1 MQINQVWIHG
11 LDKFCRYGFRLTP
24 ELAAT
29 MFSKHSHPS
38 VSTGQQTGWRS
49 ATLSLRKAIVL
60 GIGLG
65 ILIPAILLGSVL
77 AKDSYEREYDV
88 RVRGPLKQYA
98 SMLEQT
104 MPVPLW
110 QVDATS
116 AQSFVNSV
124 MLNPDV
130 VRIIVEDAALGR
142 FVHAEQA
149 IQQRQGLI
157 SETRNIRKDG
167 TVIGRV
173 TIEMS
178 SYWMEQEFLKKFL
191 KGGAAILVQLL
202 ISFFLLWLLF
212 QKRMMRP
219 LQQLQRD
226 VDRLGEGH
234 LEEVVSAARPDE
246 LGSLALGVD
255 SMRLRLGEL
264 MNEQA
269 SHNATLEQRV
279 ADRTKELNV
288 SNQELRTALDN
299 LNSAHAEIQRSDRMA
314 ALGSLVAGV
323 AHELNTPIGNS
334 VTVASTIH
342 DLSREFNKKMVQGVT
357 RAALQNYIENNLQ
370 ASDILLRN
378 LHSAADLIGS
388 FKRVAVDRTS
398 AQRRLFFLDEVVR
411 ETMLTMGGSIRHH
424 VHEVRINIPPGIRLD
439 AYPGL
444 LGQIISNLV
453 NNAILHGFDG
463 RENGII
469 DIRGHLLDTE
479 PAKVELS
486 VNDNGVGIA
495 DINLGRIF
503 DPFFTTK
510 LGQGGSGLGLNIVY
524 NLVCDVLGGSIR
536 VSSELEKG
544 SSFIM
549 QMPLCAPGHADDM
562 E

>member
-1 MQINQVWIHG
+1 MLSKH
-11 LDKFCRYGFRLTP
+11 THHP
-24 ELAAT
+24 ELADTRPAQR
-29 MFSKHSHPS
+29 F
-38 VSTGQQTGWRS
+38 
-49 ATLSLRKAIVL
+49 ATLSLRKAIVF

-77 AKDSYEREYDV
+77 ARDSYEREYEV

-110 QVDATS
+110 QVDASS

-130 VRIIVEDAALGR
+130 VRIVVEDAALGR
-142 FVHAEQA
+142 FVHAEQSNA
-149 IQQRQGLI
+149 QNQGLI
-157 SETRNIRKDG
+157 SETRDIRKDG

-173 TIEMS
+173 TIVMS
-178 SYWMEQEFLKKFL
+178 SHWMEEEFFKKFL
-191 KGGAAILVQLL
+191 KGGLAILVQLL

-226 VDRLGEGH
+226 VDRLGEGQ
-234 LEEVVSAARPDE
+234 LTQAVSVARPDE

-279 ADRTKELNV
+279 ADRTRELHV
-288 SNQELRTALDN
+288 SNQELRTALDD
-299 LNSAHAEIQRSDRMA
+299 LNTAHAEIQRSDRMA

-342 DLSREFNKKMVQGVT
+342 DLSKEFNTKMVQGVT
-357 RAALQNYIENNLQ
+357 RAALQIYIENNLQ

-378 LHSAADLIGS
+378 LNSAAELIGS

-398 AQRRLFFLDEVVR
+398 AQRRVFMLDEVVR
-411 ETMLTMGGSIRHH
+411 ETVLTMGASIKRHAH
-424 VHEVRINIPPGIRLD
+424 DVRMDIPATIRMD

-444 LGQIISNLV
+444 LGQIISNLI
-453 NNAILHGFDG
+453 NNAILHGFEG
-463 RENGII
+463 RENGDI
-469 DIRGHLLDTE
+469 DIRARLLATE
-479 PAKVELS
+479 PPTVELS
-486 VNDNGVGIA
+486 VNDNGIGISEA
-495 DINLGRIF
+495 NLGRIF

-524 NLVCDVLGGSIR
+524 NLVSDVLGGSIR
-536 VSSELEKG
+536 VESQPGLG

-549 QMPLCAPGHADDM
+549 QLPLCAPGHEEPFD
-562 E
+562 

>member
-1 MQINQVWIHG
+1 M
-11 LDKFCRYGFRLTP
+11 L
-24 ELAAT
+24 
-29 MFSKHSHPS
+29 SKHTHHPES
-38 VSTGQQTGWRS
+38 PDQRGHARQL
-49 ATLSLRKAIVL
+49 TLSLRNAIVL

-65 ILIPAILLGSVL
+65 ILIPAILLGTML
-77 AKDSYEREYDV
+77 ASDSYQREFDV
-88 RVRGPLKQYA
+88 RVRSPLKQYA
-98 SMLEQT
+98 GMLEQT

-130 VRIIVEDAALGR
+130 VRIVVEDAALGR

-149 IQQRQGLI
+149 NVQKQGLL
-157 SETRNIRKDG
+157 SETRDIRKDG
-167 TVIGRV
+167 AVIGRV

-178 SYWMEQEFLKKFL
+178 SHLMEQEFLKKFL
-191 KGGAAILVQLL
+191 KGGLAILVQLL

-212 QKRMMRP
+212 QRRMMRP

-226 VDRLGEGH
+226 VDRLGQGQ
-234 LEEVVSAARPDE
+234 LADAVSVARADE

-264 MNEQA
+264 MHEQA

-279 ADRTKELNV
+279 EDRTRQLHA
-288 SNQELRTALDN
+288 SNQELRTALED
-299 LNSAHAEIQRSDRMA
+299 LNTAHAEIQRSDRLA

-342 DLSREFNKKMVQGVT
+342 DLSREFNKEMEQGVT
-357 RAALQNYIENNLQ
+357 RAALQNYVDNNLA

-378 LHSAADLIGS
+378 LHSAAELIGS

-398 AQRRLFFLDEVVR
+398 AQRRVFLLDEVIR
-411 ETMLTMGGSIRHH
+411 EILLTIGAGIKRNVYEIRMD
-424 VHEVRINIPPGIRLD
+424 IPPEIRMD

-444 LGQIISNLV
+444 LGQIISNLI
-453 NNAILHGFDG
+453 NNAILHGFEG
-463 RENGII
+463 RENGLI
-469 DIRGHLLDTE
+469 DVSARLLDTE
-479 PAKVELS
+479 PASVELS
-486 VNDNGVGIA
+486 VRDNGIGIA
-495 DINLGRIF
+495 GANLGRIF

-524 NLVCDVLGGSIR
+524 NLVSDVLGGSIH
-536 VSSELEKG
+536 VESQPEIG

-549 QMPLCAPGHADDM
+549 QLPLCAPGHEDM
-562 E
+562 GRRLL

>member
-1 MQINQVWIHG
+1 
-11 LDKFCRYGFRLTP
+11 
-24 ELAAT
+24 
-29 MFSKHSHPS
+29 MFSKHSPPP
-38 VSTGQQTGWRS
+38 VSSDQQTGWRS

-65 ILIPAILLGSVL
+65 ILIPAILLGTVL
-77 AKDSYEREYDV
+77 ARDSYEREYEV
-88 RVRGPLKQYA
+88 RVRGPLKQYV

-130 VRIIVEDAALGR
+130 VRIVVEDVALGR
-142 FVHAEQA
+142 FVHAEQVNE
-149 IQQRQGLI
+149 QKQGLI

-167 TVIGRV
+167 TIIGRV

-226 VDRLGEGH
+226 IDRLGEGH

-264 MNEQA
+264 MSEQA

-279 ADRTKELNV
+279 ADRTKELHA
-288 SNQELRTALDN
+288 SNQELRTALDD

-342 DLSREFNKKMVQGVT
+342 DLSREFKKKMTQGVT
-357 RAALQNYIENNLQ
+357 RAALQNYVDNNLQ

-398 AQRRLFFLDEVVR
+398 AQRRVFFLDEVLR
-411 ETMLTMGGSIRHH
+411 ETMLTMGASIRRH
-424 VHEVRINIPPGIRLD
+424 VHDVRIDIPVGIRMD

-444 LGQIISNLV
+444 LGQIISNLI
-453 NNAILHGFDG
+453 NNANLHGFEG

-469 DIRGHLLDTE
+469 DIRAHLLAIE
-479 PAKVELS
+479 PATVELS

-495 DINLGRIF
+495 DANLGRIF

-536 VSSELEKG
+536 VESEPGKG

-549 QMPLCAPGHADDM
+549 QLPLCAPGHDNDA

>member
-1 MQINQVWIHG
+1 
-11 LDKFCRYGFRLTP
+11 
-24 ELAAT
+24 
-29 MFSKHSHPS
+29 MFSKHSPHPGS
-38 VSTGQQTGWRS
+38 SGQQTGWRS

-65 ILIPAILLGSVL
+65 ILIPAILLGTVL
-77 AKDSYEREYDV
+77 ARDSYEREYEV

-110 QVDATS
+110 QVDASS

-130 VRIIVEDAALGR
+130 VRIVVEDAALGR

-149 IQQRQGLI
+149 NVEKRGLL
-157 SETRNIRKDG
+157 SETRDIRKDG
-167 TVIGRV
+167 SVIGRV

-178 SYWMEQEFLKKFL
+178 SHLMEQEFFRKFL

-212 QKRMMRP
+212 QRRMMRP

-226 VDRLGEGH
+226 VDRLGEGQ
-234 LEEVVSAARPDE
+234 LADAVSVARPDE
-246 LGSLALGVD
+246 LGSLARGVD

-264 MNEQA
+264 MHEQA

-279 ADRTKELNV
+279 EDRTRQLHS
-288 SNQELRTALDN
+288 SNQELRTALDD
-299 LNSAHAEIQRSDRMA
+299 LNTAHAEIQRSDRLA

-342 DLSREFNKKMVQGVT
+342 DLSREFNKKMTLGVT
-357 RAALQNYIENNLQ
+357 RIALQNYVENNLQ

-378 LHSAADLIGS
+378 LHSAAELIGS

-398 AQRRLFFLDEVVR
+398 AQRRVFLLDEVIR
-411 ETMLTMGGSIRHH
+411 ETLLTIGASIKRN
-424 VHEVRINIPPGIRLD
+424 VHDVRMDIPPEIHMD

-444 LGQIISNLV
+444 LGQIISNLI

-463 RENGII
+463 RENGVI
-469 DIRGHLLDTE
+469 DIRARLLDTQ
-479 PAKVELS
+479 PAMVELS
-486 VNDNGVGIA
+486 VNDNGIGIVEA
-495 DINLGRIF
+495 NLGRIF

-524 NLVCDVLGGSIR
+524 NLVSDVLGGSIR
-536 VSSELEKG
+536 VESKLDVG

-549 QMPLCAPGHADDM
+549 QLPLCAPGHGDTDGRLL
-562 E
+562 